1 MNAEIKTGS
10 LIEYTIHQKIYFA
23 LVLDFDD
30 DGINAPLYKVL
41 IEDKISWEYL
51 RNKEL
56 KVISEGT

>member
-1 MNAEIKTGS
+1 MNAEIKIGS
-10 LIEYTIHQKIYFA
+10 LIEYTIHQKTYFA

-30 DGINAPLYKVL
+30 DGINVPLYKVL

-56 KVISEGT
+56 KIINEGT